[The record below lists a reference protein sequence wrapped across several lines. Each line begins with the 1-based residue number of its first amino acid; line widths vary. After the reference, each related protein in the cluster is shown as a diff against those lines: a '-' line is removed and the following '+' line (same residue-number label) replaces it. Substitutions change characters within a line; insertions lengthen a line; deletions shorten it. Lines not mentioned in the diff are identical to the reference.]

1 MTILRDN
8 KRIARNLRKQFL
20 KVKGKLWIKAVYIDT
35 RGRQL
40 TKLSDAGANILIRNI
55 DIKRAVFNAL
65 TKGIKLCVVENGAS
79 SNLKVLK
86 IIDWGMQYGSN
97 KYNLVTVKR
106 FNRGG
111 KYYTGVWVKGSR
123 GIKSVEKY
131 KKTENDIIYK
141 TARDNNLTYDN
152 DIWSDDY

>member
-1 MTILRDN
+1 MITLKDN
-8 KRIARNLRKQFL
+8 KRTVRNLRKQFL

-35 RGRQL
+35 RGRQI
-40 TKLSDAGANILIRNI
+40 TKLSDAKAEILKKSI

-86 IIDWGMQYGSN
+86 ILDWGMQYGSN
-97 KYNLVTVKR
+97 KNNLVTVKR
-106 FNRGG
+106 FNRNG
-111 KYYTGVWVKGSR
+111 KYYTGVWVKGVR
-123 GIKSVEKY
+123 GIQSVEKY
-131 KKTENDIIYK
+131 KKTKKDIIYD

-152 DIWSDDY
+152 EIWSDEY

>member
-1 MTILRDN
+1 MKILRDN
-8 KRIARNLRKQFL
+8 RRVARNLRKQFL

-35 RGRQL
+35 SGRRI
-40 TKLSDAGANILIRNI
+40 TKLSDAKAEILIRKI
-55 DIKRAVFNAL
+55 DIKRAVFNSL

-86 IIDWGMQYGSN
+86 ILDWGMQYGN
-97 KYNLVTVKR
+97 EKVTVKR

-131 KKTENDIIYK
+131 KRNKKDIIYNN
-141 TARDNNLTYDN
+141 ARDNNLTYDN
-152 DIWSDDY
+152 EIWSDDY